1 MFTINIFDALFS
13 GQYSVMGKK
22 PQRVEYVRGQ
32 MVFDGITLFTDAHIV
47 QDVLV
52 SNVQSPVKIGWLR
65 EPQCLHPGAYEAA
78 WRNRHLFDI
87 ILTYHQPFLDQGG
100 PFKFCP
106 YGGVWLERQHWGVKP
121 KTKMLS
127 MLYGTKI
134 ATEGHKIRP
143 KIAEY
148 LLGMDIDVDF
158 YGARGEAVDYSAET
172 KRKVLQDYRFTIVTE
187 TCRDDNLFTEILLDC
202 FAVGTVPIFWGCPNA
217 HKYFD
222 VEGIFQFDTARDAA
236 IMASYLDEGMY
247 ERTLPAVFENHERMK
262 EYEITEDWIFDR
274 VLAQLA

>member
-32 MVFDGITLFTDAHIV
+32 MVFDGITLFTDAHII

-87 ILTYHQPFLDQGG
+87 ILTYHQPFLDQGD

-106 YGGVWLERQHWGVKP
+106 YGGVWLERPHWGDKP
-121 KTKMLS
+121 KTQMLS
-127 MLYGTKI
+127 IVYCNKI
-134 ATEGHKIRP
+134 NNKTP
-143 KIAEY
+143 
-148 LLGMDIDVDF
+148 
-158 YGARGEAVDYSAET
+158 
-172 KRKVLQDYRFTIVTE
+172 
-187 TCRDDNLFTEILLDC
+187 
-202 FAVGTVPIFWGCPNA
+202 
-217 HKYFD
+217 
-222 VEGIFQFDTARDAA
+222 
-236 IMASYLDEGMY
+236 
-247 ERTLPAVFENHERMK
+247 
-262 EYEITEDWIFDR
+262 
-274 VLAQLA
+274 